1 MSKDR
6 TNWNIPVSKV
16 LDDALEHAV
25 TMDSHSSKSE
35 YVRDAVRRL
44 LETQGLYP
52 GKISYRLKNGWVEKW
67 DR

>member
-52 GKISYRLKNGWVEKW
+52 GKIS
-67 DR
+67 